1 VRILQTSRVSDPRYT
16 RATTAF
22 VRKTIGAE
30 VTVDSA
36 EVMKTVEVLADP
48 KTLLPYR
55 SVVRETKRFVVSAK
69 GEAPR
74 TSEETHESFTTYT
87 YP

>member
-1 VRILQTSRVSDPRYT
+1 VRNTL
-16 RATTAF
+16 
-22 VRKTIGAE
+22 GAE

-55 SVVRETKRFVVSAK
+55 SVVKETKRFVVSAK
-69 GEAPR
+69 GEPPR